1 MSFTKKDRKIQ
12 SESGKTFPAITPD
25 SLVQMIA
32 AALRAEFGATPSA
45 VKTVARL
52 THSNERAVR
61 NWFDGKNGPSSD
73 NLVVL
78 MRHSNIVLKAVL
90 ELADR
95 PDLVLAVGILG
106 LREQLVDV
114 VAAIDKA
121 RE

>member
-1 MSFTKKDRKIQ
+1 MSFTKKDRMIQ
-12 SESGKTFPAITPD
+12 SESGKTFPAITPET
-25 SLVQMIA
+25 LANVVA

-78 MRHSNIVLKAVL
+78 MRHSNIVLKAML

>member
-12 SESGKTFPAITPD
+12 SESGNTFPAITPD
-25 SLVQMIA
+25 SLAQVIA

-90 ELADR
+90 EMADR

>member
-12 SESGKTFPAITPD
+12 SEPGKTFPAITPD
-25 SLVQMIA
+25 ALAQVIA

-90 ELADR
+90 EMADR

-121 RE
+121 RN

>member
-12 SESGKTFPAITPD
+12 SESGKTFPAISAE
-25 SLVQMIA
+25 SLAHAVA
-32 AALRAEFGATPSA
+32 ASLRTEFGATPSS

-52 THSNERAVR
+52 THSNDRAVR
-61 NWFDGKNGPSSD
+61 NWFDGKNGPSAD

-78 MRHSNIVLKAVL
+78 MRHSTIVLKTVL

-121 RE
+121 RV

>member
-1 MSFTKKDRKIQ
+1 MASVTNRRR
-12 SESGKTFPAITPD
+12 
-25 SLVQMIA
+25 
-32 AALRAEFGATPSA
+32 LRARE
-45 VKTVARL
+45 ARL

-90 ELADR
+90 EMADR
-95 PDLVLAVGILG
+95 PDLVLAVVILG

>member
-12 SESGKTFPAITPD
+12 SEFGKTFPAITPD
-25 SLVQMIA
+25 SLAQVIA

-52 THSNERAVR
+52 TRSNERAVR